1 MAINANA
8 YSPKQFQF
16 LIAEQD
22 DMGTFNAESG
32 GDSTNWVSVDVDSI
46 GSPSLNVLQGLEH
59 RTGSRVLQTTD
70 FFQNNVNTV
79 KEITVSGTATIPVM
93 DLLYGNITQG
103 DTVTYG
109 VASNVGS
116 QSFTSATANQTA
128 NQILSI
134 IYKSPSSGNSLAFKD
149 CFCTSVSI
157 SGDMGTEGGRM
168 KFSATFKTG
177 SVVQDLTEATITT
190 VDTTFSSVDGSN
202 YYMYK
207 WDADDRIIVDVA
219 NVLVNSFSFTVE
231 NDVVFSGGTTTGFE
245 SMVRAG
251 EISATADFNI
261 KYDDNTDGLFELYNN
276 QSVGAS
282 EGATLMA
289 TDDTPSDGDGFEF
302 KFAKSILTNVAF
314 SEGDIMN
321 LDVSVKALGNGSDL
335 LFEIGC

>member
-1 MAINANA
+1 
-8 YSPKQFQF
+8 
-16 LIAEQD
+16 
-22 DMGTFNAESG
+22 
-32 GDSTNWVSVDVDSI
+32 
-46 GSPSLNVLQGLEH
+46 
-59 RTGSRVLQTTD
+59 
-70 FFQNNVNTV
+70 
-79 KEITVSGTATIPVM
+79 
-93 DLLYGNITQG
+93 
-103 DTVTYG
+103 
-109 VASNVGS
+109 
-116 QSFTSATANQTA
+116 
-128 NQILSI
+128 
-134 IYKSPSSGNSLAFKD
+134 LAFKD

-190 VDTTFSSVDGSN
+190 VDTAFSSVDGSN

-289 TDDTPSDGDGFEF
+289 TDATPSDGDGFEF

-314 SEGDIMN
+314 SEGDIMS